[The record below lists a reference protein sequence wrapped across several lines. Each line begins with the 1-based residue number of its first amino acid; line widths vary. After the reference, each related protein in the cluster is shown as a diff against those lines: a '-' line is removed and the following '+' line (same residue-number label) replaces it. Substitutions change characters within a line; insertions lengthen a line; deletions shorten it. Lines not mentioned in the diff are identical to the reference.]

1 MKKRRFYT
9 LLILFC
15 LFSVGALW
23 ASWYY
28 RKPRF
33 PIDLVY
39 TWVDGGD
46 EKWQQ
51 KWQYWRRQ
59 LHPQD
64 EYSVSPARW
73 RDRGELKHSLRS
85 VAEFMPWVR
94 KIFIV
99 TDGQVPDWLNTDHPK
114 IQIVD
119 HKEIFPP
126 DALPVFNSM
135 AIESRIPYIRGLA
148 EHFIYANDDMF
159 AGAPLEPE
167 FFFTRDGKPILY
179 YDTAYTDEALAEL
192 AQKYSDKMW
201 FHLWMR
207 PLDLVEQK
215 FGVRPKLLIDTHTFA
230 PLVKS
235 DLLHDMSLFADEFLR
250 TTYSKFRSKTD
261 MTYEIAMLVDQMHNR
276 IVVKPA
282 NDVDPKFRC
291 SPAGIVMVEYVGL
304 KGFDRPCTFCLNDTQ
319 NLSKGGTQRQM
330 QYMHWYFPDKSVF
343 EK

>member
-1 MKKRRFYT
+1 MKKRCLYAVFT
-9 LLILFC
+9 LFC
-15 LFSVGALW
+15 LILGGAY
-23 ASWYY
+23 AAWYY
-28 RKPRF
+28 QKPRF

-59 LHPQD
+59 LHPED

-85 VAEFMPWVR
+85 VDEFMPWVR

-99 TDGQVPDWLNTDHPK
+99 TDGQVPKWLNTNHPK

-135 AIESRIPYIRGLA
+135 AIESRIPYIKGLS

-167 FFFTRDGKPILY
+167 FFFTPTGKPIVY
-179 YDTAYTDEALAEL
+179 YDTAYTDEVLAEF
-192 AQKYSDKMW
+192 AQKYANEMW
-201 FHLWMR
+201 YHLWMR
-207 PLDLVEQK
+207 PVDLVEQK
-215 FGVRPKLLIDTHTFA
+215 FGVRPKLFIDTHTFA

-235 DLLHDMSLFADEFLR
+235 DLLQNMAMFADEFSR
-250 TTYSKFRSKTD
+250 TTYSKFRAATD
-261 MTYEIAMLVDQMHNR
+261 MTYEIALLTDYLQNR
-276 IVVKPA
+276 IVLKAA
-282 NDVDPKFRC
+282 NDVPPKFRC
-291 SPAGIVMVEYVGL
+291 NPAGIVMVENVGL
-304 KGFDRPCTFCLNDTQ
+304 RGFDRPCSFCLNDTQ
-319 NLSKGGTQRQM
+319 NLSAEGTKRQM
-330 QYMHWYFPDKSVF
+330 QYMHWYFPDKSAF